1 MAETAL
7 PLARKAADVL
17 AERGVEN
24 ARLEA
29 ELLLAWVL
37 GIGRLQLYLQHD
49 RPVSDAELERFRAA
63 VRRRLKHEPVQYI
76 VGTAHFRQL
85 ELRVDRRVLI
95 PRPETEE
102 LVGAVLEWARRSDG
116 AGERRLTALDL
127 GTGSGAIAL
136 SLAKEGPFRRVVA
149 TDVSAAALELAR
161 ENADALGLGERI
173 ELRAGSLWDAVLA
186 DERFDVIVS
195 NPPYVAE
202 RDRATLA
209 PEVLEWEPAGALFGG
224 AAGYDVIEPLVRGAP
239 SHLAPG
245 GLLAVEVGLGQAAAV
260 AERIDET
267 GAYEGARVLRDL
279 AGRERMVL
287 AAAPGSVEG

>member
-17 AERGVEN
+17 AARGVEN

-49 RPVSDAELERFRAA
+49 RPVSEAELERFRAA
-63 VRRRLKHEPVQYI
+63 VRRRLRREPVQYI

-102 LVGAVLEWARRSDG
+102 LVGAVLDWARRAAG
-116 AGERRLTALDL
+116 AGERRLVALDI

-136 SLAKEGPFRRVVA
+136 SLAREGPFRRVVA
-149 TDVSAAALELAR
+149 TDVSPAALELAR
-161 ENADALGLGERI
+161 ENAAALGLDEAV
-173 ELRAGSLWDAVLA
+173 ELRTGSLWDAVSPG
-186 DERFDVIVS
+186 ERFDVIVS

-202 RDRATLA
+202 ADRATLA
-209 PEVLEWEPAGALFGG
+209 PEVVEWEPAGALFGG
-224 AAGYDVIEPLVRGAP
+224 PDGYEAIEPLVRGAP

-245 GLLAVEVGLGQAAAV
+245 GLLALEVGAEQATRV
-260 AERIDET
+260 VERIHET
-267 GAYEGARVLRDL
+267 GAYEGARVMRDL
-279 AGRERMVL
+279 AGRERIVL
-287 AAAPGSVEG
+287 AVARGPVEG